1 MQHESK
7 QYLQAEGTEKRAWKL
22 KHTNETVVKDK
33 ESQLRSPPETVLKVV
48 NLTDLF
54 GEDYRNE
61 SILEFEK
68 KSELEKGDQLV
79 YQSEVDVKKLFNVIN
94 VNATFKRLEGEK

>member
-1 MQHESK
+1 M
-7 QYLQAEGTEKRAWKL
+7 
-22 KHTNETVVKDK
+22 KDK

-79 YQSEVDVKKLFNVIN
+79 CQKLM
-94 VNATFKRLEGEK
+94 